1 MRKEVGILV
10 EEKMKLCE
18 KIGSLTESCSLKDHS
33 NEYRYNLG
41 GDNQGDEA
49 GYGKENVGAACA
61 GTKTRCGC
69 DMAL

>member
-1 MRKEVGILV
+1 
-10 EEKMKLCE
+10 MKLCE

-33 NEYRYNLG
+33 NEYWHDPS
-41 GDNQGDEA
+41 GDSQSDEA

-69 DMAL
+69 GMAL